1 MSIIGYV
8 LLSLAFYVCGIIA
21 TYTCITVTPILFRNG
36 LSRRYPLHMSFLFP
50 ISLLL
55 NIVPRGFRVFFLAC
69 FIIQCGSLITWGILC
84 VAFIFLPYSWW
95 YFFGFVSL
103 SIMLGF
109 CMPKNMREIVSSI
122 GTPYKRCYYPKD

>member
-55 NIVPRGFRVFFLAC
+55 NIVPRGFRVFFLRVLSFSVVHLSHGEFSVSRLFFC
-69 FIIQCGSLITWGILC
+69 RTHGGIFWVL
-84 VAFIFLPYSWW
+84 
-95 YFFGFVSL
+95 
-103 SIMLGF
+103 
-109 CMPKNMREIVSSI
+109 
-122 GTPYKRCYYPKD
+122 